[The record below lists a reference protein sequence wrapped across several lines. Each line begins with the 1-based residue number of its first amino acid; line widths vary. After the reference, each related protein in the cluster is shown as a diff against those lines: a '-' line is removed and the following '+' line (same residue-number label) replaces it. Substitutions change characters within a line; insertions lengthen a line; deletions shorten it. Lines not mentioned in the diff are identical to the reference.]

1 MKPSKAAV
9 LGLAL
14 FFLAGPAGRLAAQ
27 ESAGPEAGGAAEAP
41 AKPSATIGSGVD
53 FGDENP
59 FTVGSQLITIAAA
72 GQTPLFTFGG
82 DSSTTTAN
90 MYVGGSFTFGYQYF
104 VARSLSIGGAL
115 SGSYNLSIGGLSLFT
130 LPLTFKTAYWWSLLP
145 FEFSVNAE
153 VGGYMMR
160 FDGKGM
166 LGPIAKAGGGA
177 YYRVS
182 SGWSVGFEANYWFV
196 PEIHTAPYANLT
208 RFGNFLETGLTA
220 VYHL

>member
-1 MKPSKAAV
+1 MKPSTAAV

-14 FFLAGPAGRLAAQ
+14 ILVTGPAGRLAAQ
-27 ESAGPEAGGAAEAP
+27 ESAGSQAGKATS
-41 AKPSATIGSGVD
+41 KPSATIGSGVD
-53 FGDENP
+53 LGNDTP
-59 FTVGSQLITIAAA
+59 FTVGSQLISIAVA

-82 DSSTTTAN
+82 DASTTTAN
-90 MYVGGSFTFGYQYF
+90 MYLGGSFTFGYQYF

-115 SGSYNLSIGGLSLFT
+115 SGSYNLSIGSLDLFI

-145 FEFSVNAE
+145 FEFSVSAE

-160 FDGKGM
+160 FDGNGM

-182 SGWSVGFEANYWFV
+182 SGWSLGFEANYWFV
-196 PEIHTAPYANLT
+196 PEIHTGTYENLT